1 MNCRDFNTV
10 ACELADGRP
19 LEAATREAGLAHAAG
34 CEACAAVLMEERGIS
49 AALRVA
55 SRAETEEAPARVKH
69 ALLSAFAE
77 QRKATHASAEQRQ
90 VTTSPA
96 RVDAPA
102 AVVEF
107 RRRRAP
113 RWWGAVAAAAAAVVL
128 VSLAL
133 PSLVRFSPDASQVP
147 PPKMSAAL
155 SVPSEPAP
163 PATGESAP
171 PSIDKSAP
179 PVSKETVR
187 GGASKNVAPR
197 ARKHAGLTRV
207 GASSKNELVAQNAG
221 NDYLPLTYLDAA
233 TAIESGTV
241 VRVKLSRSALISL
254 GVPVRVERTDE
265 LMKAEVILGDDGVA
279 RAIRLVR

>member
-49 AALRVA
+49 AAMRVA

-77 QRKATHASAEQRQ
+77 QRKATDAFAEQRE
-90 VTTSPA
+90 VTNAPA
-96 RVDAPA
+96 AAPA

-128 VSLAL
+128 LSLAL

-147 PPKMSAAL
+147 PPDMSAAS

-163 PATGESAP
+163 PARGESAP
-171 PSIDKSAP
+171 PAIDETVP
-179 PVSKETVR
+179 PHVSKGTVQ
-187 GGASKNVAPR
+187 GGASKNVAYR

-207 GASSKNELVAQNAG
+207 GASSKSEVAQNAG
-221 NDYLPLTYLDAA
+221 NDYLPLTYLDPA

-265 LMKAEVILGDDGVA
+265 LMKAEVIMGDDGVA